1 MEFISL
7 FVLIALM
14 VFLSGCIFVEYTP
27 TNRPDLSKA
36 KPEST
41 FNLEGYKMNEVEQGD
56 KVFVH
61 YLGALDDGT
70 VFDGS
75 VDENKSEKREP
86 LSFTAGAG
94 QMIKGFDEAVIG
106 MKLDEEKD
114 IHLTPDKAYGERN
127 EALIQEAYDRTKTEV
142 RASHILIKV
151 DPKASPEDTLKAY
164 NQLKALKKRIDAG
177 EDFAVVAKGKGGS
190 EDRRTGRGRRV

>member
-1 MEFISL
+1 
-7 FVLIALM
+7 M

-127 EALIQEAYDRTKTEV
+127 EALIQEVPIKQLRDSGINPKVGMKLNANGRPVEV
-142 RASHILIKV
+142 IEVTADKVKVDLNPPLAGQNLNFWIKV
-151 DPKASPEDTLKAY
+151 VKIEKENSDS
-164 NQLKALKKRIDAG
+164 N
-177 EDFAVVAKGKGGS
+177 S
-190 EDRRTGRGRRV
+190 E